1 MFNGSYFEQNRVTHA
16 AVLKTGHYTLLL
28 DNLGYVYS
36 SKGWQNYLKEKT
48 NKDPDAKVLDL
59 SIFSNIQWNLLYR
72 NYCVT
77 NLCI

>member
-1 MFNGSYFEQNRVTHA
+1 MHA

-48 NKDPDAKVLDL
+48 NKDPDAKGLDL
-59 SIFSNIQWNLLYR
+59 SIFSNIQWNLLYH